1 MGKRKFSIAGNIP
14 ISFVVVGNCGDP
26 MKMEIKEGEEVDIT
40 TEKVVFDSRTLI
52 VERNLSSLANLL
64 ILQIKSK
71 QMITSNR

>member
-26 MKMEIKEGEEVDIT
+26 MQMEIKEGEEVDIT

-52 VERNLSSLANLL
+52 VERNL
-64 ILQIKSK
+64 
-71 QMITSNR
+71 